1 MSCFRSAQLARSLIV
16 LGGIMGSVKDLFI
29 KRPVGEE
36 SLGEGYFSFSDR
48 YSVFDWGEMPDK
60 IRGKGASLS
69 MMAAFN
75 FELLE
80 EKGLDTHYLG
90 LREDGEVRSLNQ
102 LKDSSSKMEIQLA
115 RIPDV
120 EFDDRGYKYEDL
132 RNKKNYVIPLE
143 VVFRNSVPVGSSIRD
158 RYEPIDLVYDF
169 DCWPDEELDLGDPLV
184 EFSTKYEEK
193 DRYLE
198 DGEAEEISGLAG
210 SEFEELKSKA
220 FEVNEIIT
228 DQAEKRGFKH
238 LDGKIEC
245 VYAGNKIL
253 VADVV
258 GTFDENRFS
267 YEGVNLSKE
276 FLRQWYR
283 REDESWHQ
291 EVVEAQKKARRQ
303 GIDRWKELV
312 KEEPKDLP
320 PEVLDR
326 AQNLYKAGANYWIGE
341 NVFEALDLDQVIEE
355 M

>member
-1 MSCFRSAQLARSLIV
+1 
-16 LGGIMGSVKDLFI
+16 MGSVKDLFI

-36 SLGEGYFSFSDR
+36 SLGEGYFFFSDR

-60 IRGKGASLS
+60 IQGKGASLS

-80 EKGLDTHYLG
+80 YKGLDTHYLG
-90 LREDGEVRSLNQ
+90 LREEGEVKRLNQ
-102 LKDSSSKMEIQLA
+102 LEGPSSKMEIQLA
-115 RIPDV
+115 RIPEI

-143 VVFRNSVPVGSSIRD
+143 VVFRNSVPAGSSIRK
-158 RYEPIDLVYDF
+158 RYDPIDLGYDF
-169 DCWPDEELDLGDPLV
+169 DRWPDRDLHLEDPLV

-198 DGEAEEISGLAG
+198 DGEAEEISGLAD

-220 FEVNEIIT
+220 FKVNEIIT
-228 DQAEKRGFKH
+228 KQAEKRGFKH

-245 VYAGNKIL
+245 VYAGSKIL

-267 YEGVNLSKE
+267 YGGVNLSKE
-276 FLRQWYR
+276 FLRQWYKK
-283 REDESWHQ
+283 EDKSWYQ
-291 EVVEAQKKARRQ
+291 EVVEAQEKARKE
-303 GIDRWKELV
+303 GVDKWKKLV
-312 KEEPKDLP
+312 KEDPKDLP
-320 PEVLDR
+320 SEVLDR

-341 NVFEALDLDQVIEE
+341 DVFEAPDLDQVIEE